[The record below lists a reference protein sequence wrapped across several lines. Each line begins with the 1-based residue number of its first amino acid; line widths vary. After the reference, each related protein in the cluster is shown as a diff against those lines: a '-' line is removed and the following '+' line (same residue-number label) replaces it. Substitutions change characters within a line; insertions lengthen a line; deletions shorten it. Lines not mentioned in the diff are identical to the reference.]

1 MDETSHLRDE
11 ESNGWRDRETPP
23 SLMDTVRSME
33 EDIERLIRVQAEDEE
48 LNVVL
53 LQSLS
58 EI

>member
-1 MDETSHLRDE
+1 MDENSHLRDE

-23 SLMDTVRSME
+23 SLMVIVRSME
-33 EDIERLIRVQAEDEE
+33 EAIERLIRVQPEDEE
-48 LNVVL
+48 LNVVP